1 MWGNLSTACVLW
13 PFNHHIKTAQQRTI
27 TAIGY
32 SDCYTG
38 RWWVGCYIWYSEK
51 GTGRGCSPPRPL
63 LAVPNVTAHSSTAS
77 VPTSY
82 YSMWHYAFGVWR
94 VTETWRYTLKHIV
107 LKMLFLMQVLLVLL
121 GLIYFNQSYDQK
133 GVMNINGCL
142 FLMQMMVTIGNTIT
156 VLNVSS
162 TSLLFY
168 MCNYSRKYLFKSNA

>member
-1 MWGNLSTACVLW
+1 
-13 PFNHHIKTAQQRTI
+13 
-27 TAIGY
+27 
-32 SDCYTG
+32 
-38 RWWVGCYIWYSEK
+38 
-51 GTGRGCSPPRPL
+51 
-63 LAVPNVTAHSSTAS
+63 
-77 VPTSY
+77 
-82 YSMWHYAFGVWR
+82 
-94 VTETWRYTLKHIV
+94 
-107 LKMLFLMQVLLVLL
+107 MQVLLVLL